1 MTLHHDLTI
10 TKLEAYGFPH
20 NSLQYIRSYLPNRQP
35 RVRVNSSFNTCENT
49 IAGVS
54 LGSILR
60 LLLFN
65 VFINDLFLFVS
76 NSHLINYAD
85 DNTITTEE
93 SNEIKIKNILRFG
106 FDLISKWFEKNYM
119 FLRVDK
125 SYFICFGK
133 NAENEKFIF
142 NNFIFNNSYEEKIL
156 GTTIDYGLLYHLNN
170 SKKRLIFSSIKKS

>member
-1 MTLHHDLTI
+1 MLEIWKNMLHKKGYVYVLCLWTYQRPLTLHHDLTI

-85 DNTITTEE
+85 DNTITT
-93 SNEIKIKNILRFG
+93 
-106 FDLISKWFEKNYM
+106 
-119 FLRVDK
+119 
-125 SYFICFGK
+125 
-133 NAENEKFIF
+133 
-142 NNFIFNNSYEEKIL
+142 
-156 GTTIDYGLLYHLNN
+156 
-170 SKKRLIFSSIKKS
+170 